1 MATTSTATATASA
14 ATGTTPFT
22 VDSPNVQYTPTE
34 ITSRYSYESTRV
46 LKDASGNLVVKPESK
61 VYTFKTVRTV
71 PRVGLLLVGWG
82 GNNGTTLT
90 SGVLAN
96 RHHLTWDT
104 KTGTQTANY
113 FGSLTQCSTIRLGN
127 TDDGNE
133 VHVPFNTVLPM
144 ISPSDLVIG
153 GWDISGMDMASA
165 LKRAQ
170 VVDIDL
176 QRKLWPLM
184 QDMRPMP
191 SIYYPDFIAAN
202 QADRADNVMKGTKQE
217 NLEQVRR
224 DIRNF
229 KEVNHLEK
237 VVILWTAT
245 TERFSALRPGLN
257 DTAENLLAS
266 IKRGEAEISPSTI
279 FATAAILEDV
289 TYINGSPQNTLVPGV
304 IELAHQHHT
313 FVAGDDFKTGQ
324 TKMKSVLTEF
334 LVNAGLK
341 LSSIVSYNHL
351 GNNDGR
357 NLSAPQQFRSKE
369 ISKSNVVD
377 DMVAANQLLYSPG
390 EHPDHVVVI
399 KYVPYVGDSKRAL
412 DEYTSQIFLGGHN
425 TIVLHNTCEDSLLAG
440 PVMLDLVVL
449 AELMTRITYKREG
462 VDTEFH
468 RFDSVLSV
476 LSYLLKAPV
485 VPHGT
490 PVINALSKQRECI
503 VNILRAC
510 VGLCP
515 ENNMLLEHK
524 AF

>member
-1 MATTSTATATASA
+1 
-14 ATGTTPFT
+14 
-22 VDSPNVQYTPTE
+22 
-34 ITSRYSYESTRV
+34 
-46 LKDASGNLVVKPESK
+46 
-61 VYTFKTVRTV
+61 
-71 PRVGLLLVGWG
+71 
-82 GNNGTTLT
+82 
-90 SGVLAN
+90 
-96 RHHLTWDT
+96 
-104 KTGTQTANY
+104 
-113 FGSLTQCSTIRLGN
+113 
-127 TDDGNE
+127 
-133 VHVPFNTVLPM
+133 
-144 ISPSDLVIG
+144 
-153 GWDISGMDMASA
+153 
-165 LKRAQ
+165 
-170 VVDIDL
+170 
-176 QRKLWPLM
+176 
-184 QDMRPMP
+184 
-191 SIYYPDFIAAN
+191 
-202 QADRADNVMKGTKQE
+202 
-217 NLEQVRR
+217 
-224 DIRNF
+224 
-229 KEVNHLEK
+229 
-237 VVILWTAT
+237 
-245 TERFSALRPGLN
+245 
-257 DTAENLLAS
+257 
-266 IKRGEAEISPSTI
+266 
-279 FATAAILEDV
+279 
-289 TYINGSPQNTLVPGV
+289 
-304 IELAHQHHT
+304 
-313 FVAGDDFKTGQ
+313 
-324 TKMKSVLTEF
+324 MKSVLTEF